1 MSEDEPDSEIGKTIG
16 LQTDDDCFHIGVIT
30 DIDDATERVT
40 VRTEE
45 GREVIGTL
53 NGVFL
58 DPERRM
64 SEIMETYEAGEDGIL
79 RRKSTSNWTPV
90 PDPKLGYV
98 ARVSA
103 GIVGVG
109 TTILVV
115 ILLFSIGDVITQ
127 VQSSDW
133 VETEGTVVEARNAED
148 CSSDGEGGTSCTSYT
163 AVTVAYTFEGRN
175 YTTTDYSMLSNNWLD
190 DAAKWIEQQNVTV
203 YVNPEQPAEA
213 LYLSGWDGVAEE
225 IFTGFFFMG
234 IILGGYIGIFVP
246 VWFVYA
252 KIQRLSGIEAPIN
265 NEELPLVM
273 GPTEI
278 EHASEEEHSGGE
290 SPKDEEK
297 FW

>member
-90 PDPKLGYV
+90 TDPKLGYI

-252 KIQRLSGIEAPIN
+252 KIQRLSGIEAPK
-265 NEELPLVM
+265 ESDDLPDAMDVNTT
-273 GPTEI
+273 GD
-278 EHASEEEHSGGE
+278 ASEDAPSLEEE
-290 SPKDEEK
+290 TPEEEK

>member
-1 MSEDEPDSEIGKTIG
+1 MAEDESDGDIGKTIG
-16 LQTDDDCFHIGVIT
+16 LETVDDCFHIGVIT
-30 DIDDATERVT
+30 HIDDATERVT

-45 GREVIGTL
+45 GREVIGTFGGVLL
-53 NGVFL
+53 N
-58 DPERRM
+58 PERRM
-64 SEIMETYEAGEDGIL
+64 SEIMKTYEAGEDGIL

-133 VETEGTVVEARNAED
+133 VETEGTVVDARNAED

-213 LYLSGWDGVAEE
+213 LYLPGWDGVAEE

-265 NEELPLVM
+265 NEELHLVM

>member
-1 MSEDEPDSEIGKTIG
+1 MAEDELDGDIGKTIG
-16 LQTDDDCFHIGVIT
+16 LETDDCFHIGVIT
-30 DIDDATERVT
+30 DIDDATGRVT

-45 GREVIGTL
+45 GREVIGTFDGVLL
-53 NGVFL
+53 N
-58 DPERRM
+58 PEGRM
-64 SEIMETYEAGEDGIL
+64 SEIMKTYEAGEDGIL

-90 PDPKLGYV
+90 PDPKLSYV

-109 TTILVV
+109 ITILVV
-115 ILLFSIGDVITQ
+115 IMLFSIGDVITQ

-133 VETEGTVVEARNAED
+133 VETEGTVVDARNAQD

-175 YTTTDYSMLSNNWLD
+175 YTTTDYSMLSNNWLS

-252 KIQRLSGIEAPIN
+252 RIQRLCGIEAPLN
-265 NEELPLVM
+265 NEELPSVVD
-273 GPTEI
+273 PPEI
-278 EHASEEEHSGGE
+278 EHASKEAPSGGE
-290 SPKDEEK
+290 RQTDEEK

>member
-1 MSEDEPDSEIGKTIG
+1 MAEDESDGDIGKTIG
-16 LQTDDDCFHIGVIT
+16 LETVDDCFHIGVIT

-45 GREVIGTL
+45 GREVIGTFGGVLL
-53 NGVFL
+53 N
-58 DPERRM
+58 PERRM
-64 SEIMETYEAGEDGIL
+64 SEIMKTYEAGEDGIL

-133 VETEGTVVEARNAED
+133 VETEGTVVDARNAED

-213 LYLSGWDGVAEE
+213 LYLPGWDGVAEE

-265 NEELPLVM
+265 NEELPSQM
-273 GPTEI
+273 EPPEI
-278 EHASEEEHSGGE
+278 EHASEEEQSGGE
-290 SPKDEEK
+290 PQTDEEK

>member
-1 MSEDEPDSEIGKTIG
+1 MAEDESDGDIGKTIG
-16 LQTDDDCFHIGVIT
+16 LETVDDCFHIGVIT
-30 DIDDATERVT
+30 HIDDATERVT

-45 GREVIGTL
+45 GIEVIGTFGGVLL
-53 NGVFL
+53 N
-58 DPERRM
+58 PERRM
-64 SEIMETYEAGEDGIL
+64 SEIMKTYEAGEDGIL

-133 VETEGTVVEARNAED
+133 VETEGTVVDARNAED

-252 KIQRLSGIEAPIN
+252 KIQRLSGIEAPLN
-265 NEELPLVM
+265 NEELPSQM
-273 GPTEI
+273 EPPEI
-278 EHASEEEHSGGE
+278 EHASEEEQSGGE
-290 SPKDEEK
+290 PQTDEEK

>member
-45 GREVIGTL
+45 GREVIGTFDGVLL
-53 NGVFL
+53 N
-58 DPERRM
+58 PERRM
-64 SEIMETYEAGEDGIL
+64 SEILKTYEAGEDGIL

-133 VETEGTVVEARNAED
+133 VETEGTVVDARNAED

-163 AVTVAYTFEGRN
+163 AVTVVYTFEGRN

-252 KIQRLSGIEAPIN
+252 KIQRLSGIEAPLN
-265 NEELPLVM
+265 NEELPSQM
-273 GPTEI
+273 EPPEI
-278 EHASEEEHSGGE
+278 EHASEEEQSGGE
-290 SPKDEEK
+290 PQTDEEK

>member
-1 MSEDEPDSEIGKTIG
+1 MVEDEPNGEIGKTIG
-16 LQTDDDCFHIGVIT
+16 LETDDCFHIGVIT

-45 GREVIGTL
+45 GREVIGTFDGVLL
-53 NGVFL
+53 N
-58 DPERRM
+58 PEGRM
-64 SEIMETYEAGEDGIL
+64 SEIMKTYEAGEDGIL
-79 RRKSTSNWTPV
+79 RRKSTSNWTPA
-90 PDPKLGYV
+90 PDPKLGYI

-109 TTILVV
+109 TTIIVV
-115 ILLFSIGDVITQ
+115 IMLFSIGDVITQ

-133 VETEGTVVEARNAED
+133 VETEGTVVDARNAQD

-175 YTTTDYSMLSNNWLD
+175 YTTTDYSMLSNNWLS

-252 KIQRLSGIEAPIN
+252 KIQRLCGIEAPLN
-265 NEELPLVM
+265 NEELPSMM
-273 GPTEI
+273 GLPEI
-278 EHASEEEHSGGE
+278 EHASGEAPSGGE
-290 SPKDEEK
+290 RQTDEEK